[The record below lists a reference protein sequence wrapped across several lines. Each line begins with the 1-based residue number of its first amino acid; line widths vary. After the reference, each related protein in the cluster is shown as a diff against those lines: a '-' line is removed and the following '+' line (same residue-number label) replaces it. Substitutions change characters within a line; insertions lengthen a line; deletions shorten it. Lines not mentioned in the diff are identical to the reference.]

1 MPLRKS
7 ITVRVPAT
15 SANLGSGFDVIG
27 MALNIFNDITLIT
40 QYPNGELVESTSII
54 ITGEGADTLAKDE
67 SNMVVRAARMA
78 LARAG
83 CPANLPIEFRM
94 HNRIP
99 IGAGLGS
106 SSAAIVGGLLA
117 GLTLAN
123 YPVEVSHH
131 EIMLQMASTIEGHVD
146 NLAAC
151 IYGGVQIGV
160 NTGERWYTS
169 AVNFPHGMQCILL
182 IPKERQSTEGARAV
196 LPEMISRAD
205 AVFNLGRLGILVN
218 AFNSGAWEDMAIAT
232 EDMLH
237 QPAREGIMP
246 AMAPVIR
253 AAKDAGAHAAFLSGA
268 GSAIM
273 ALSSGRKGDIHCQNP
288 IERKDRAIAD
298 AMFRAAQS
306 VDREGKV
313 VITHPTM
320 QGAYIVSIDGD
331 ENAVFTVKVLDNQIA
346 YISTRAGCK
355 PEKVGFKDV
364 LFTGLAPDGGL
375 YIPTVIPQISIE
387 TILSWKNLSYAE
399 VAANVMTEFLKDTIP
414 YPDLL
419 NMCKSAY
426 SSKLW
431 SSSKV
436 VPIKTLQLNH
446 SEMLYVAELFHGPT
460 CSFKDLAMQMV
471 GRMFSYFLEKEEK
484 SITVLAATSGDTGS
498 AAIAG
503 LQGLK
508 GIKVVILYP
517 KGKIS
522 KIQELQM
529 TTAGNENVF
538 PIAVDGATFD
548 DCQTIVKNAFNNPKF
563 RKQHS
568 LTAVNSINWG
578 RMLAQIPYY
587 FWTYLRWREITN
599 SSSKLTVAVPTGNF
613 GNALSAYYAKQMGLP
628 LAKIHV
634 ATNSN
639 DGLHR
644 FISKGEP
651 IEHGEVIA
659 TLAPSMDIA
668 KSSNIE
674 RWIGSADEISDHFT
688 SSSCVDEDILGSI
701 ETIENESGYTIC
713 PHTATAVNAIN
724 TNPEVFEAFMNRS
737 LVVMATAHPAKFIP
751 YVQIPKQLNNLEKL
765 PQTTY
770 TVPNS
775 QDAIIAFINSL

>member
-27 MALNIFNDITLIT
+27 MALNIFNDITLTT
-40 QYPNGELVESTSII
+40 QYPNGKLVEETSII
-54 ITGEGADTLAKDE
+54 ITGEGSDTLAKDE
-67 SNMVVRAARMA
+67 TNMVVRATRIA

-83 CPANLPIEFRM
+83 YPARLPIEFRM

-160 NTGERWYTS
+160 NTGDRWYTS

-182 IPKERQSTEGARAV
+182 IPQKRQSTEGARAV
-196 LPEMISRAD
+196 LPDTISRSD

-218 AFNSGAWEDMAIAT
+218 AFNTGVWEDMAIAT

-237 QPAREGIMP
+237 QPAREAIMP

-273 ALSSGRKGDIHCQNP
+273 AISSGRKGDIHCQNP
-288 IERKDRAIAD
+288 IERKDYAIAE
-298 AMFRAAQS
+298 AMFRAAQR
-306 VDREGKV
+306 VNCEGKV

-331 ENAVFTVKVLDNQIA
+331 ENAVFTVKVLDKEIE
-346 YISTRAGCK
+346 YISTRADCNSV
-355 PEKVGFKDV
+355 KVGFKDV

-375 YIPTVIPQISIE
+375 YIPTDIPQISME

-399 VAANVMTEFLKDTIP
+399 VAANVMTKFLKDIIP
-414 YPDLL
+414 YPELL
-419 NMCKSAY
+419 KMCKNAY
-426 SSKLW
+426 SYKLW

-446 SEMLYVAELFHGPT
+446 SELMYVAEMFHGPT
-460 CSFKDLAMQMV
+460 CSFKDLAMQIV
-471 GRMFSYFLEKEEK
+471 GRMFSYFLEKDGK

-522 KIQELQM
+522 RVQELQM
-529 TTAGNENVF
+529 TTAGNDNVF
-538 PIAVDGATFD
+538 PVAVEDATFD
-548 DCQTIVKNAFNNPKF
+548 DCQSIVKSAFNNPEF
-563 RKQHS
+563 RKRHS

-587 FWTYLRWREITN
+587 FWTYLRWHEISN

-613 GNALSAYYAKQMGLP
+613 GNALSASYAKAMGLP
-628 LAKIHV
+628 LTKIHV
-634 ATNSN
+634 ATNAN

-644 FISKGEP
+644 FISNGEP
-651 IEHGEVIA
+651 IENYEVIP

-674 RWIGSADEISDHFT
+674 RWMGTADDISNHFT
-688 SSSCVDEDILGSI
+688 SSSCFDDDILR
-701 ETIENESGYTIC
+701 TIQIVEDDAGYTIC
-713 PHTATAVNAIN
+713 PHTATAVHAIN
-724 TNPEVFEAFMNRS
+724 SSPEVFEAFMNRS
-737 LVVMATAHPAKFIP
+737 LVIMATAHPAKFIP
-751 YVQIPKQLNNLEKL
+751 DVQGPKQLANLNNLS
-765 PQTTY
+765 QTTY

-775 QDAIIAFINSL
+775 ADAIMAFINGL